1 MAARLDDT
9 WHYHGLR
16 AVILENRELRAVVLP
31 EAGAKLFSL
40 VHKKSDT
47 ELLWHHPRIPPRRVH
62 YGAAFDDT
70 FCGGWDELF
79 PTAEA
84 CEFRGERVPDH
95 GELWALPWTWQS
107 VPTTDDSACLYT
119 SVLSPIFPVRFERWL
134 NLEAALPYLRASYR
148 LTNLSTRPLDL
159 IWGIHPLLAI
169 SSDHRLDLPPCT
181 MLVDHASSS
190 DLGVQGQQYAWPH
203 LPTTRGHK
211 DMRYVPGETSQ
222 SFAGHYATEITENWF
237 ALTDTKKEVGLALIY
252 PADVFKALW
261 LWQSYGG
268 WRGLYHLAVEPW
280 VGYPVNLAQ
289 AVATGRHKT
298 LPALGSVAYEVA
310 VAVYSGV
317 QSVDRVTHKGGY
329 YVPS

>member
-1 MAARLDDT
+1 
-9 WHYHGLR
+9 
-16 AVILENRELRAVVLP
+16 
-31 EAGAKLFSL
+31 
-40 VHKKSDT
+40 
-47 ELLWHHPRIPPRRVH
+47 
-62 YGAAFDDT
+62 
-70 FCGGWDELF
+70 
-79 PTAEA
+79 
-84 CEFRGERVPDH
+84 
-95 GELWALPWTWQS
+95 
-107 VPTTDDSACLYT
+107 
-119 SVLSPIFPVRFERWL
+119 
-134 NLEAALPYLRASYR
+134 
-148 LTNLSTRPLDL
+148 
-159 IWGIHPLLAI
+159 
-169 SSDHRLDLPPCT
+169 
-181 MLVDHASSS
+181 
-190 DLGVQGQQYAWPH
+190 
-203 LPTTRGHK
+203 
-211 DMRYVPGETSQ
+211 MRYVPGETSQ